1 MVSQLES
8 RLGIDL
14 PSTMM
19 FDHPTTSAIS
29 AAVASMIEAAQ
40 PGNKT
45 QGQSSSAMEAASEA
59 VRDVL
64 GRHLAD
70 IPSDESPLMMAGMT
84 SRYRSALMCP
94 SLSWGFTPSS
104 NDYTLLL
111 LWFITRLSCSPLS
124 ACYDPGM
131 QPRWCLSSS
140 RISELRSHRHSCST
154 TRPLLQSLPK
164 SAR

>member
-40 PGNKT
+40 PGSKS
-45 QGQSSSAMEAASEA
+45 QGHPSSAMEAASGA

-64 GRHLAD
+64 GRLLAD
-70 IPSDESPLMMAGMT
+70 IPPDDSPLMMAGMT
-84 SRYRSALMCP
+84 SRYRGTLSP
-94 SLSWGFTPSS
+94 RPSWG
-104 NDYTLLL
+104 
-111 LWFITRLSCSPLS
+111 R
-124 ACYDPGM
+124 
-131 QPRWCLSSS
+131 
-140 RISELRSHRHSCST
+140 
-154 TRPLLQSLPK
+154 
-164 SAR
+164 